1 MQLLKEYPM
10 PPHLSSIKEVAVS
23 FEIARYLCGLF
34 YEKLAELERERNTDT
49 ATEAGIARK
58 EKCYSIKPFET
69 DTLEER
75 RFRIQMIERE
85 INIYNFEEIEGY
97 IQDMSDGDAVVE
109 RDFSDIENPK
119 LKISVALASA
129 KSFKEMTERVSKMLP
144 VDMTLE
150 AQIIYAKFSQYASQ
164 TFEELSDKTF
174 KEIKEV

>member
-23 FEIARYLCGLF
+23 FDIARYLCGLF
-34 YEKLAELERERNTDT
+34 YSKLAELERERNTDT
-49 ATEAGIARK
+49 ATETGIARK
-58 EKCYSIKPFET
+58 EKCYGVKPFET

-85 INIYNFEEIEGY
+85 INIYNFKEIESF
-97 IQDMSDGDAVVE
+97 IQAMCDGNAVVE
-109 RDFSDIENPK
+109 RDFSDSVNPK

-129 KSFKEMTERVSKMLP
+129 KSFKEMTERVAKMLP

-150 AQIIYAKFSQYASQ
+150 AQIIYAKFSQYSDK